1 MSSESRKLSGQY
13 HLTGADIVESIDDL
27 GSGGRWEELKRAAH
41 TGSDAPQSDTTST
54 GFTTHKAPDRT
65 QSFRPYEPK
74 GPMSMANPAR
84 GWGKRTLTNCTLG
97 LGTEQSEDIHPHE
110 PVITFQ
116 LENHT
121 PPRIIEQQP
130 SQHTNKQTRIIIIS
144 PPTQKQRKMTLV
156 ILGGGIIGLSTAY
169 YAAQAEPT
177 RKIQIVDS
185 ASALFQSAS
194 GFSGGFIAKDWFS
207 DDVSSLADL
216 SFRLHQQLADAH
228 DGRRKWGYAASQ
240 AFGVTMDELDAQGRK
255 TGGKVRGEDWLLS
268 GTSRAEVAKQFSSST
283 STSGQGSGPVMVEKD
298 ARVDGQ
304 GNPTWM
310 NRPDGESV
318 VEEISSEAG
327 CAQVD
332 PKALVE
338 WLLAQCRERRVEI
351 LLNTR
356 ATGFVRDQEGRIEA
370 VRAEQRMSAFSTPVE
385 ISLPCK
391 DVVIAAGCW
400 TPRVF
405 QTLFKRKMAVGINGL
420 AGYSVIVRSPRYTRS
435 VAQKDHSIFCA
446 PGPQWEFAPEM
457 LGRVNHEGIP
467 EIYIA
472 GLNSD
477 KMPLPEVAGDIPKL
491 RDQAQVERLRE
502 VARLLTGSASST
514 SSDLEIVSEGL
525 CFRPVSTTGSPI
537 ISSVTGAVSS
547 AGGKVFV
554 ASGHGPWGIT
564 LALGT
569 GQVVSELLTG
579 KTPSADINRLA
590 LQQDV
595 SLVKS
600 NL

>member
-1 MSSESRKLSGQY
+1 MSL
-13 HLTGADIVESIDDL
+13 I
-27 GSGGRWEELKRAAH
+27 
-41 TGSDAPQSDTTST
+41 
-54 GFTTHKAPDRT
+54 
-65 QSFRPYEPK
+65 
-74 GPMSMANPAR
+74 
-84 GWGKRTLTNCTLG
+84 
-97 LGTEQSEDIHPHE
+97 
-110 PVITFQ
+110 
-116 LENHT
+116 
-121 PPRIIEQQP
+121 
-130 SQHTNKQTRIIIIS
+130 
-144 PPTQKQRKMTLV
+144 

-169 YAAQAEPT
+169 YASLADPT

-207 DDVSSLADL
+207 DDVTSLADL
-216 SFRLHQQLADAH
+216 SFRLHQSLADAH
-228 DGRRKWGYAASQ
+228 DGRKKWGYSASQ
-240 AFGVTMDELDAQGRK
+240 AFGVTMDELDAHGRK

-268 GTSRAEVAKQFSSST
+268 GTSRAEVAKQFSPSSSVT
-283 STSGQGSGPVMVEKD
+283 SKGQGE
-298 ARVDGQ
+298 RDGRLD
-304 GNPTWM
+304 GKGTPTWM
-310 NRPDGESV
+310 NRPAECV
-318 VEEISSEAG
+318 VEEISSDAG

-332 PKALVE
+332 PKALVV

-351 LLNTR
+351 LLDTR
-356 ATGFVRDQEGRIEA
+356 ATGFKVDREGRIEA
-370 VRAEQRMSAFSTPVE
+370 VTAEQRMSVHSTPVE

-391 DVVIAAGCW
+391 DLVIAAGCW

-457 LGRVNHEGIP
+457 LGRVNHEGVP

-477 KMPLPEVAGDIPKL
+477 QMPLPEVAGEIPKL
-491 RDQAQVERLRE
+491 RDQKQVERLRE
-502 VARLLTGSASST
+502 VARLLTGSDAST
-514 SSDLEIVSEGL
+514 KSDLEIVSEGL

-537 ISSVTGAVSS
+537 ISPVTGAVSS
-547 AGGKVFV
+547 AGGRVYV

-569 GQVVSELLTG
+569 GQVVSELLVG
-579 KTPSADINRLA
+579 KTPSADISKLA
-590 LQQDV
+590 LKQDV
-595 SLVKS
+595 SLLRS
-600 NL
+600 QL